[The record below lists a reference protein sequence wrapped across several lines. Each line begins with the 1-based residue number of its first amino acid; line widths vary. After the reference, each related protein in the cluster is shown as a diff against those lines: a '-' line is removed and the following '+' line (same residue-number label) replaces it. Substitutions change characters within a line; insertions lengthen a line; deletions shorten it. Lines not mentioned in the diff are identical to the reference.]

1 MQTSTR
7 VADDVQKSID
17 AWAVEENFLAVVW
30 MRDDAMTAAKL
41 TPEQD
46 DRLRENLRVVE
57 RLARRMAANMLK
69 GIFKY
74 GASASATDRSPEEWY
89 EYAVDEQIDALLE
102 LGLLRESMR
111 EPQRGERDLKSY
123 ETFADEVGAAVDRLD
138 L

>member
-17 AWAVEENFLAVVW
+17 TWAVQESFLAVVW
-30 MRDDAMTAAKL
+30 MRDSALSDAKL

-57 RLARRMAANMLK
+57 RLATRMAANMLK

-74 GASASATDRSPEEWY
+74 GAKASATDRSPEEWY

-111 EPQRGERDLKSY
+111 SDHDKAYRA
-123 ETFADEVGAAVDRLD
+123 FATEVGAAVARLET
-138 L
+138 